1 MKAKIHAAWH
11 RVHPMPRSASLDQR
25 TAWHLAHEM
34 HCACRP
40 IPASLQPR
48 VAAWKS
54 IRQLL
59 SGGDRRSVA
68 QSARL
73 HSLVL
78 EDPAKVTVLAHLAS
92 DDDWLVSM
100 RAMDL
105 LEKLAHEH
113 ADWVQPH
120 RRLFIGPLADSPQ
133 WEIRLQIVRAL
144 PLLSWTRRQRARVV
158 AILRRDIDHPQTFVR
173 AWALDS
179 LATLAQQDGN
189 LLPAVRDSLA
199 AFEQSGRKALATRAG
214 RIRDRLGLVD
224 S

>member
-1 MKAKIHAAWH
+1 MSASSHADWH
-11 RVHPMPRSASLDQR
+11 RTHPMPRNATLDQR

-40 IPASLQPR
+40 IPANLQHR
-48 VAAWKS
+48 AAAWKGL
-54 IRQLL
+54 RRLL
-59 SGGDRRSVA
+59 SGGDRRSLA

-78 EDPAKVTVLAHLAS
+78 EDPAKVAVLAHLAG

-144 PLLSWTRRQRARVV
+144 PLLSWTTRERARVV
-158 AILRRDIDHPQTFVR
+158 EILRRDIEHPQTFVR

-179 LATLAQQDGN
+179 LATLAQKHRR
-189 LLPAVRDSLA
+189 LLPAVQEGLA
-199 AFEQSGRKALATRAG
+199 AFERSGRRALATRA
-214 RIRDRLGLVD
+214 RHIRERLGLARC
-224 S
+224 